1 MNKSKLSL
9 YSIIWYFISNVFP
22 ALSAFFIFTFASHSI
37 STVQL
42 GSITLCTTIIAIL
55 INVSAVGFADAIVN
69 RHDIKKNEIDAI
81 FTLILS
87 LSILLY
93 VLSVVTLFFLEKL
106 GVSPL
111 VTHIYPILGI
121 KLLLDSISFVPLAIL
136 SKKMEFKKIAIRTIL
151 CSVLS
156 VFISIPALISHNGFY
171 AIIISLLTTSLVSF
185 SVLWF
190 SAGYKPKLVFSIEHL
205 SGFFKFGINNCL
217 TKIVNSF
224 NFDNIFLGFFGNLST
239 LGIYGFGKRVLS
251 IFTDIISSAISNVS
265 YPIYSALNHDQSD
278 KLKIVYLKTIYF
290 SVLISMPIFMG
301 LILISDDIVPFIFG
315 QQWGSAISTIKFFFV
330 FGFLS
335 CIGSLQ
341 LSLIKAKGNT
351 DWILKYQLFQQI
363 TTGLLALALAKYGPE
378 YVIMAIVIKTYLTW
392 PYTIFYISKLLDI
405 SAFRYFIIIVKP
417 FPALIMM
424 TICFYLVKEEIHSVN
439 LFLYLIVQIFCC
451 GLIYVLATYVF
462 FKKDILSV
470 LYMLKSRG
478 IESIK

>member
-9 YSIIWYFISNVFP
+9 YSITWYFISNVFP

-55 INVSAVGFADAIVN
+55 INVSAVGFGDAIVN
-69 RHDIKKNEIDAI
+69 RHDIKKIEIDAI
-81 FTLILS
+81 FTLIFS

-93 VLSVVTLFFLEKL
+93 VLSVILLFFLEEI

-111 VTHIYPILGI
+111 VIHIYPILGI
-121 KLLLDSISFVPLAIL
+121 KLILDSISFVPLAIL

-156 VFISIPALISHNGFY
+156 AFISVPALISHNGFY
-171 AIIISLLTTSLVSF
+171 AIIISLLTTSFVSF

-190 SAGYKPKLVFSIEHL
+190 SAGYKPKLVFATKHL
-205 SGFFKFGINNCL
+205 SDFFKFGINNCL

-224 NFDNIFLGFFGNLST
+224 NFDNIFLGVFGSLST

-251 IFTDIISSAISNVS
+251 IFTDIISSAIANVS
-265 YPIYSALNHDQSD
+265 YPIYSALNHDEND
-278 KLKIVYLKTIYF
+278 KLKSVYLKTIYF
-290 SVLISMPIFMG
+290 SVLISMPIFTG
-301 LILISDDIVPFIFG
+301 LILISDDLVPFIFG
-315 QQWGSAISTIKFFFV
+315 QQWVSAIVTIKFFFV

-341 LSLIKAKGNT
+341 LSLIKAKGHT

-363 TTGLLALALAKYGPE
+363 TTGILALVLAKYGPE

-392 PYTIFYISKLLDI
+392 PYTIFYISKLLNI
-405 SAFRYFIIIVKP
+405 PVRKYFLIIVKP
-417 FPALIMM
+417 LPPLIVV
-424 TICFYLVKEEIHSVN
+424 IISFYLLKEWIHSIN
-439 LFLYLIVQIFCC
+439 LFLYLTIQIFSCVF
-451 GLIYVLATYVF
+451 IYVLTTYF
-462 FKKDILSV
+462 LFKKDVMSIF
-470 LYMLKSRG
+470 YMLKSRG
-478 IESIK
+478 VESIK